1 MTCHVRDARSLVCN
15 FCKRQGT
22 RKSANRLLLVLYATE
37 AEPRVIAVHKFCAD
51 LNSGH
56 GGEAYNPEVVWTEY
70 QRARQLKCALC
81 GESGASAGCELDECP
96 KSYHAQCA
104 LEHPDKV
111 EFCSNAQGTAL
122 VCLKHRSTRGV
133 PRGGPLM
140 LPPPAPRPP
149 AAPKS
154 SGGRGP
160 AKRGRSGSAGS
171 ESAGEGAAA
180 NTSVSERF

>member
-154 SGGRGP
+154 TGGRGP

-171 ESAGEGAAA
+171 ESAGEGAAV